1 MLADNKAEGSTAR
14 RGGRGGGEGEGSR
27 YEEEAEEEDEAFCVE
42 NTPDEVSPAFPCKAI
57 EGVAVTDEEEEDEE
71 EEEGCDLKAAC
82 PPTRSKARLSTF
94 SIVSLTALRR
104 ACSICRSVS
113 SLTIED

>member
-1 MLADNKAEGSTAR
+1 M
-14 RGGRGGGEGEGSR
+14 
-27 YEEEAEEEDEAFCVE
+27 E
-42 NTPDEVSPAFPCKAI
+42 NTPDEDSPAFPCKAI
-57 EGVAVTDEEEEDEE
+57 EGVAVTDEEEEDDDDE

-94 SIVSLTALRR
+94 SIVSLTAFRR
-104 ACSICRSVS
+104 ACSICRSVA